1 MTADEIFT
9 LLKSS
14 TFVTHD
20 IQCPFNEAIPEFKA
34 DEHFL
39 VLKRWHNLNRG
50 MEFRCFVKDKKVVA
64 ISQRDVTAYF
74 EFLPDLQEAIEKT
87 LNHFY
92 TSEIDP
98 KIT

>member
-20 IQCPFNEAIPEFKA
+20 IQFPFHEAIPDFKT
-34 DEHFL
+34 DEHYL

-50 MEFRCFVKDKKVVA
+50 MEFRCFIKDHKLVG
-64 ISQRDVTAYF
+64 ISQRDITAYF
-74 EFLPDLQEAIEKT
+74 EFLPDLLQAIE
-87 LNHFY
+87 
-92 TSEIDP
+92 
-98 KIT
+98 